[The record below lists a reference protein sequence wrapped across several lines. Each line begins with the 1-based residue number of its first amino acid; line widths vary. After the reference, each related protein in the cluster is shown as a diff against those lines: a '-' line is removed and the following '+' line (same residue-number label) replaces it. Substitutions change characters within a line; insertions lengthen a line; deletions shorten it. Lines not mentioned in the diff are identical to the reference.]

1 MPTRRHASRIGGL
14 VVAVLSAVAGLPA
27 MATAAPARPD
37 ATTDPATNVT
47 QSGAR
52 LNGSVV
58 PNERATDVYF
68 QYGTTRGYEARTPPI
83 AVGNGNR
90 RVAVSVDI
98 GGLGPAT
105 RYYFRLV
112 AVNARGTARGEG
124 RRFRTQR
131 QPLGLTLAVT
141 PNPVRPGRP
150 TVISGT
156 LAGTGN
162 AGRQIE
168 LLANPFPFTQGF
180 LRAADI
186 HRTNEQGNFSFPILS
201 VPVNTQY
208 IMRVPGAPH
217 VASPVVTVGV
227 AVRVGVNVRVRRTRR
242 VAIVRLRGK
251 IRPAHPG
258 ALVAVQRL
266 KRGNWV
272 TIDGTV
278 ARRGGRSFSR
288 YSERVTVGRSARL
301 RVLADIRDGDH
312 VAAASRVVRV
322 RVRR

>member
-1 MPTRRHASRIGGL
+1 MRTRTHASRIGGL
-14 VVAVLSAVAGLPA
+14 AIAVAAAVAWLPGV
-27 MATAAPARPD
+27 ATAAPARPE
-37 ATTDPATNVT
+37 ATTDRATNVT
-47 QSGAR
+47 PVSAR
-52 LNGSVV
+52 LNGSVI
-58 PNERATDVYF
+58 PNQRATSVYF
-68 QYGTTRGYEARTPPI
+68 QYGTTRAYEARTPPI

-90 RVAVSVDI
+90 RVAVSADVS
-98 GGLGPAT
+98 GLGPAT

-112 AVNARGTARGEG
+112 AVNVRGTDRARG
-124 RRFRTQR
+124 RRLRTRR
-131 QPLGLTLAVT
+131 QPLGLTLTAT

-162 AGRQIE
+162 AGRQVV
-168 LLANPFPFTQGF
+168 LLANPFPFQGF
-180 LRAADI
+180 QPALDI
-186 HRTNEQGNFSFPILS
+186 HVTDAQGAFSFPILS

-208 IMRVPGAPH
+208 SVRLPGAPN

-227 AVRVGVNVRVRRTRR
+227 AVRVGVNVRVRRTRGA
-242 VAIVRLRGK
+242 AIVRLRGK

-266 KRGNWV
+266 RRGNWV

-278 ARRGGRSFSR
+278 ARRGGRGFSR
-288 YSERVTVGRSARL
+288 YSESVSIGRTARL

-312 VAAASRVVRV
+312 VASTSRVIRV

>member
-1 MPTRRHASRIGGL
+1 MRTRRHASRIGGL
-14 VVAVLSAVAGLPA
+14 AIAVSSVVACLPA
-27 MATAAPARPD
+27 FAAAAPARPE
-37 ATTDPATNVT
+37 ATTDRATNVT

-58 PNERATDVYF
+58 PNQRTTNVYF

-90 RVAVSVDI
+90 RVAVSFDVA
-98 GGLGPAT
+98 GLGPAT

-112 AVNARGTARGEG
+112 AVNVRGTDRARGRS
-124 RRFRTQR
+124 FRTQR
-131 QPLGLTLAVT
+131 QPLGLTLTAT
-141 PNPVRPGRP
+141 PNPVRPGGS

-180 LRAADI
+180 VTAADI
-186 HRTNEQGNFSFPILS
+186 HRTNAQGGFSFPILS

-208 IMRVPGAPH
+208 IVRVPGAPQ

-227 AVRVGVNVRVRRTRR
+227 AVRVGVNVRVRRLRR
-242 VAIVRLRGK
+242 TMVVRLRGK

-258 ALVAVQRL
+258 AVVAIQRL
-266 KRGNWV
+266 RRGHWA
-272 TIDGTV
+272 TIDATI

-288 YSERVTVGRSARL
+288 YSESVTLGRGARL
-301 RVLADIRDGDH
+301 RVLAEIRDGDH
-312 VAAASRVVRV
+312 VAAFSRTI